1 MIKKL
6 KLDAHDT
13 ALVTL
18 VKATLDA
25 AIASA
30 HAPSA
35 VAKRLH
41 SLAAR
46 HRMKGRA
53 AAMKRHPFNNV
64 CEASGAPLDKKYAQL
79 DELDP
84 EKGYAGRLRWVCSVA
99 NNSGRHSCGVCQLS
113 SNRMVD

>member
-64 CEASGAPLDKKYAQL
+64 CEASGAPIAKKYPQR
-79 DELDP
+79 DQLDP
-84 EKGYAGRLRWVCSVA
+84 EKGDACRPRWGCSGATYTGPPTSGATPLRST
-99 NNSGRHSCGVCQLS
+99 
-113 SNRMVD
+113 